1 MEEGAHLVQAL
12 DVGQVNLLQEIGFR
26 GSHGVRGTCD
36 WLRRRRRSLRSRE
49 WRVRRKSR
57 RLCRTR
63 RVGTCFELGEAPA
76 VLYTARRGA
85 AGGTTGCGNASASA
99 LVSSAVTTIAT
110 RMARSAPCAGTR
122 ACPRRSGPPR
132 RGRRSPFGP
141 SLSLPSALLSQPSA
155 PTPGSAPL
163 PSAFPSEILPQF
175 LYLGSYDHSTRA
187 GGASGARHHPHAEL
201 RAHLSG
207 AAQNPVHHTYRE
219 RGRRRTPRD
228 ASGASASSLESRPD
242 PQEVPLDEC
251 VAFPGGC
258 RARRAPGARVGHVRI
273 QQGAYPPSSPT

>member
-1 MEEGAHLVQAL
+1 MIGHGEFNDDAVRAATRDDDVRDRASRDRRAARRARSQRATGSRGIVGHGGGAHLVQAL

-155 PTPGSAPL
+155 PHARKRTPSERIPERDPPTIPL
-163 PSAFPSEILPQF
+163 P
-175 LYLGSYDHSTRA
+175 R
-187 GGASGARHHPHAEL
+187 
-201 RAHLSG
+201 
-207 AAQNPVHHTYRE
+207 
-219 RGRRRTPRD
+219 
-228 ASGASASSLESRPD
+228 
-242 PQEVPLDEC
+242 
-251 VAFPGGC
+251 
-258 RARRAPGARVGHVRI
+258 
-273 QQGAYPPSSPT
+273 

>member
-1 MEEGAHLVQAL
+1 MIGHGEFNDDAVRAATRDDDVRGRASRDRRAARRARSQRATGSRGIVGHGGGAHLVQAL

-122 ACPRRSGPPR
+122 ACPRRSGPR
-132 RGRRSPFGP
+132 
-141 SLSLPSALLSQPSA
+141 AA
-155 PTPGSAPL
+155 DVAPL
-163 PSAFPSEILPQF
+163 RTVAQSPLRSSVAATSPPRPE
-175 LYLGSYDHSTRA
+175 A
-187 GGASGARHHPHAEL
+187 HPL
-201 RAHLSG
+201 RAHSR
-207 AAQNPVHHTYRE
+207 ARSSHNSSTSVATTTAP
-219 RGRRRTPRD
+219 GRRCFGRT
-228 ASGASASSLESRPD
+228 A
-242 PQEVPLDEC
+242 
-251 VAFPGGC
+251 
-258 RARRAPGARVGHVRI
+258 
-273 QQGAYPPSSPT
+273 SPTC